1 MKSLSFKLA
10 YTKYMKSG
18 RREITIEK
26 EIQID
31 RDTTF
36 GDVAE
41 WLDALKKAVAEA
53 VRVRK
58 SSNTY
63 SFELVRS
70 TYTGWHHSED
80 APLVQR
86 SYDRW
91 TAYGEEQDEEGVHLN
106 PDTRY
111 TMEYWDL
118 YLTPKTLMEDIK
130 NL

>member
-1 MKSLSFKLA
+1 MKNLSFKLA
-10 YTKYMKSG
+10 YSKYTKTGK
-18 RREITIEK
+18 REITTGK

-58 SSNTY
+58 SGNTY
-63 SFELVRS
+63 IFELVRS
-70 TYTGWHHSED
+70 TYTGWGHSED

-91 TAYGEEQDEEGVHLN
+91 TACGEEQDEEGVHFC
-106 PDTRY
+106 PDTQY
-111 TMEYWDL
+111 TKEYFDL

-130 NL
+130 HL